1 MTPFAVIPV
10 GAKGLLPWLLP
21 PNMRNAISAIAAIKA
36 IQAKGTVRLSPCDN
50 PVSRGSVL
58 AILPRFQTR
67 LVVGTLKP
75 MRRLVGS
82 TEGGECAG
90 EFPRRNFA
98 SHSVLTSFSPATHK
112 SDFDECG
119 PVSVAQ
125 AMPASLRN

>member
-1 MTPFAVIPV
+1 MFHLLGYWLEREFPGSCEDPSEPAVLGGLMTPFAVIPV

-67 LVVGTLKP
+67 LVVG
-75 MRRLVGS
+75 
-82 TEGGECAG
+82 A
-90 EFPRRNFA
+90 
-98 SHSVLTSFSPATHK
+98 
-112 SDFDECG
+112 
-119 PVSVAQ
+119 
-125 AMPASLRN
+125 